1 LPTVSVRA
9 IVTTVTSQVIGRES
23 ELSTIHAFLGGA
35 NEAHAAVVLEG
46 EPGIGK
52 STLWL
57 AGLDVAQERGLR
69 VVSSRPAEA
78 DAGLAFAG
86 LGDLLDGV
94 LDEVLPLLASPRRRA
109 LEGALLLEELEG
121 RVDPRALA
129 VAVRDALEALAAS
142 GPLVVAVDDVQWLDR
157 ASLDA
162 LAFSVRRV
170 EAPVLALL
178 SRRDVGD
185 GVRSPLE
192 LAFMDASVARVHL
205 GPLSL
210 GAIQALLRDRLRRVF
225 PRPTLLKI
233 HESSGGNP
241 FYALELARAL
251 GPHVDPVRPLAVPPT
266 LDGLLSSRLAGLP
279 NGTRATLAYVAAVG
293 AASPRLLA
301 AVGADAEALEPARS
315 AGVIVDVDRDVRFAH
330 PLLGSALYQALGP
343 SERHRVHEK
352 LSQVLEDPLDR
363 ARHLALSTD
372 EPDRAVAAA
381 LEDAAS
387 LAGRRGAPSAA
398 GELGEHAFRRTPAAE
413 VADACRR
420 ALAAA
425 HAYLAAGEVARA
437 RMVAHELESC
447 VPGSSAHADVLLLR
461 TELEPGNLQGRI
473 AARREALRDPALEP
487 DQRLM
492 VHQKLALM
500 LRFTESLDVAQ
511 EHARVAVEL
520 AEELGDDASL
530 GGSLGALALLRFT
543 AGEPDALELAER
555 GYALARRA
563 GRPQAVIEA
572 EMCLSHILTWSVEL
586 QRARALL
593 EQLVAEWS
601 ERDERFVAQAL
612 WYLALVELRAGRLD
626 VAAEHAERSRELSLL
641 YGRDDTEDPQ
651 DLFATALVAAYRG
664 QLEGARHL
672 VEAALPIAEQQRA
685 LLPGLDAALGLVA
698 LWSGEPTAAVERFG
712 AAERAASAAGWVDP
726 ARRFWRGD
734 YAEALLALG
743 RSEDAVRV
751 VDAWEAAGTRLGM
764 EWVLAE
770 AARCRGL
777 VAAGRG
783 DLDDARRLLEAA
795 AAKHE
800 RVGDRFGRARSLL
813 ALGVVLRRAR
823 QKRASREAVEEA
835 TRIFEACLA
844 SGWADKA
851 RAELGRVGGRR
862 REEGLTAAER
872 RVAALV
878 AEGRTNREVAAA
890 LVLGER
896 TVETHLTHI
905 YAKLGV
911 RSRTELA
918 RTLASKN

>member
-1 LPTVSVRA
+1 
-9 IVTTVTSQVIGRES
+9 
-23 ELSTIHAFLGGA
+23 
-35 NEAHAAVVLEG
+35 
-46 EPGIGK
+46 
-52 STLWL
+52 
-57 AGLDVAQERGLR
+57 
-69 VVSSRPAEA
+69 
-78 DAGLAFAG
+78 
-86 LGDLLDGV
+86 
-94 LDEVLPLLASPRRRA
+94 
-109 LEGALLLEELEG
+109 
-121 RVDPRALA
+121 
-129 VAVRDALEALAAS
+129 
-142 GPLVVAVDDVQWLDR
+142 
-157 ASLDA
+157 
-162 LAFSVRRV
+162 
-170 EAPVLALL
+170 
-178 SRRDVGD
+178 
-185 GVRSPLE
+185 
-192 LAFMDASVARVHL
+192 
-205 GPLSL
+205 
-210 GAIQALLRDRLRRVF
+210 
-225 PRPTLLKI
+225 
-233 HESSGGNP
+233 
-241 FYALELARAL
+241 
-251 GPHVDPVRPLAVPPT
+251 
-266 LDGLLSSRLAGLP
+266 
-279 NGTRATLAYVAAVG
+279 
-293 AASPRLLA
+293 LLA

-381 LEDAAS
+381 LEEAAS

-398 GELGEHAFRRTPAAE
+398 GELGEHAFRRTPAAD

-420 ALAAA
+420 AVAAA
-425 HAYLAAGEVARA
+425 HAAGGTTAGRDRGRNVSLSHPHVVGRA
-437 RMVAHELESC
+437 R
-447 VPGSSAHADVLLLR
+447 G
-461 TELEPGNLQGRI
+461 
-473 AARREALRDPALEP
+473 
-487 DQRLM
+487 
-492 VHQKLALM
+492 
-500 LRFTESLDVAQ
+500 
-511 EHARVAVEL
+511 
-520 AEELGDDASL
+520 
-530 GGSLGALALLRFT
+530 
-543 AGEPDALELAER
+543 
-555 GYALARRA
+555 
-563 GRPQAVIEA
+563 
-572 EMCLSHILTWSVEL
+572 
-586 QRARALL
+586 ARALL

-601 ERDERFVAQAL
+601 ERDERFVSQAL

-651 DLFATALVAAYRG
+651 DLFAAALVAAHRG
-664 QLEGARHL
+664 QLEGARDL

-685 LLPGLDAALGLVA
+685 LLPGLDAVLGLVA

-734 YAEALLALG
+734 YAEALLTLG

-905 YAKLGV
+905 YAKLGI

-918 RTLASKN
+918 RTLSSKN